1 VASSSSASIQSI
13 LLAAQAARDCAD
25 WQRAITLY
33 RQVEEG
39 APQSAEIKHNLGLSY
54 LGLGQTQKA
63 LDCCLS
69 ALHLKPSLWQSMVI
83 VAKAYQA
90 LGQMELAQRYFQKML
105 GGPGEAQARIGLA
118 DLAMNEF
125 GNPLGAIE
133 LVASL
138 ESDPEYLMDAQL
150 TMLMASLYDRP
161 DWDKPGNA
169 LALSHQIQKYSKTY
183 LRLPDVRLEPFKNHE
198 ALYKK
203 ASYRPRVGIIS
214 PLFGVSPVYFLTIA
228 GWRKIAKDCDV
239 IVFNRGDQH
248 DWATAQFQEIASEW
262 ISVAHMPAV
271 HLAQRIRQEDLDV
284 LYDLGGWMDAVAL
297 QALSTKP
304 ARQMFK
310 WVGGQSVTT
319 GLDCF
324 DGWIG
329 DQYQSPERLQKL
341 YSEPLILIP
350 GSYATYVPP
359 SYMPKPLA
367 WNQKSPIPCVFANPA
382 KVSTPFLK
390 ALNQMLNGKGASKT
404 GEVVFIHRQYQYP
417 VIQERI
423 RAVLGKRAHFVF
435 PKTHQEALQAVNS
448 HQVMIDTFPY
458 SGGLTARE
466 AEALNTKVQ
475 VLHVGDLFCER
486 HTANLFFAKDH

>member
-1 VASSSSASIQSI
+1 MAISPSASIQST
-13 LLAAQAARDCAD
+13 LLAAQAARDRAD
-25 WQRAITLY
+25 WHSAITLY

-39 APQSAEIKHNLGLSY
+39 AAQSAEIKHNLGLSY
-54 LGLGQTQKA
+54 LGLGQTQQA
-63 LDCCLS
+63 LDACLS

-105 GGPGEAQARIGLA
+105 GGPGEAQARVGLA

-133 LVASL
+133 LVAPL
-138 ESDPEYLMDAQL
+138 NTDPEYRMDAQL
-150 TMLMASLYDRP
+150 TMLMANLYDRP
-161 DWDKPGNA
+161 NWDQPGNA
-169 LALSHQIQKYSKTY
+169 LALSNQIRQFSKDY
-183 LRLPDVRLEPFKNHE
+183 LQLPDVRLAPFKNHE

-239 IVFNRGDQH
+239 IVFNRGDQK
-248 DWATAQFQEIASEW
+248 DWATAQFQEIASVW

-271 HLAQRIRQEDLDV
+271 HLAQRIRQADLDV

-297 QALSTKP
+297 QALSSKP
-304 ARQMFK
+304 ARKMFK

-350 GSYATYVPP
+350 KSYATYVPP
-359 SYMPKPLA
+359 SYMPKALA
-367 WNQKSPIPCVFANPA
+367 WNQKSKIPCVFANPA
-382 KVSTPFLK
+382 KVSTPFLQT
-390 ALNQMLNGKGASKT
+390 LSEMMSEKGS
-404 GEVVFIHRQYQYP
+404 EVVFIHRQYQYS

-435 PKTHQEALQAVNS
+435 PKTHLEALQAVNS

-466 AEALNTKVQ
+466 AMALGTKVQ
-475 VLHVGDLFCER
+475 VLHLGELFCER
-486 HTANLFFAKDH
+486 HTAKLA

>member
-1 VASSSSASIQSI
+1 VAISPSASIQST

-25 WQRAITLY
+25 WQMAITLY

-54 LGLGQTQKA
+54 FGLGQTQQA
-63 LDCCLS
+63 LNSCLS
-69 ALHLKPSLWQSMVI
+69 ALHLKPGLWQSMAI

-90 LGQMELAQRYFQKML
+90 LHQMELAQRYFQKML

-138 ESDPEYLMDAQL
+138 KSDPEYRMDAQL

-161 DWDKPGNA
+161 NWDQPGNA
-169 LALSHQIQKYSKTY
+169 LALSNQIRQFSKDY
-183 LRLPDVRLEPFKNHE
+183 LQLPDVRLAPFKNHE
-198 ALYKK
+198 ALYQKT
-203 ASYRPRVGIIS
+203 SYRPRVGIIS

-239 IVFNRGDQH
+239 VVFNRGDQQ

-271 HLAQRIRQEDLDV
+271 HLAQRIRQADLDV

-304 ARQMFK
+304 ARKMFK

-350 GSYATYVPP
+350 NSYATYVPP
-359 SYMPKPLA
+359 SYMPKSLA
-367 WNQKSPIPCVFANPA
+367 WNQKSKTPCIFANPA
-382 KVSTPFLK
+382 KVSRAFLQEIK
-390 ALNQMLNGKGASKT
+390 KIRGTK
-404 GEVVFIHRQYQYP
+404 VFIHNQYRYP
-417 VIQERI
+417 QVQERI
-423 RAVLGKRAHFVF
+423 RAVLGKDAEFVI
-435 PKTHQEALQAVNS
+435 PASHQEALHAVNG
-448 HQVMIDTFPY
+448 HATMIDTFPY
-458 SGGLTARE
+458 SSGLTARE
-466 AEALNTKVQ
+466 AIAMGTKVK
-475 VLHVGDLFCER
+475 VLHVGELFCER
-486 HTANLFFAKDH
+486 HTATLV

>member
-1 VASSSSASIQSI
+1 VASLPPASIQSA

-39 APQSAEIKHNLGLSY
+39 SAQSAEIKHNLGLSY
-54 LGLGQTQKA
+54 LGLGQIQQA

-69 ALHLKPSLWQSMVI
+69 ALHLKPSLWQSTVI

-90 LGQMELAQRYFQKML
+90 LGQMELAQRYFQNLL

-133 LVASL
+133 LVDPLS
-138 ESDPEYLMDAQL
+138 SDPEYRMDAQL
-150 TMLMASLYDRP
+150 TVLMASLYDRP
-161 DWDKPGNA
+161 NWDKPGNA
-169 LALSHQIQKYSKTY
+169 LSLSNQIRKFSKAY
-183 LRLPDVRLEPFKNHE
+183 LQLSSIQLKPFTNQD

-228 GWRKIAKDCDV
+228 GWRKIANDCDV
-239 IVFNRGDQH
+239 IVFNRGDQQ
-248 DWATAQFQEIASEW
+248 DWATAHFQEIASEW

-304 ARQMFK
+304 ARKMFK

-350 GSYATYVPP
+350 ESYATYVPP
-359 SYMPKPLA
+359 SYMPKPVA
-367 WNQKSPIPCVFANPA
+367 WNQKSKTPCVFANPA
-382 KVSTPFLK
+382 KVSTPFLQ
-390 ALNQMLNGKGASKT
+390 ALSEIMPAQN

-423 RAVLGKRAHFVF
+423 RAVLGKRAHFIF
-435 PKTHQEALQAVNS
+435 PKTHLEALQAVNS

-466 AEALNTKVQ
+466 AMAMGTKVQ
-475 VLHVGDLFCER
+475 VLHVGELFCER
-486 HTANLFFAKDH
+486 HTAKLFFAKEH

>member
-1 VASSSSASIQSI
+1 MAISPSASIQST

-25 WQRAITLY
+25 WQMAITLY

-54 LGLGQTQKA
+54 FGLGQTQQA
-63 LDCCLS
+63 LNSCLS
-69 ALHLKPSLWQSMVI
+69 ALHLKPGLWQSMAI

-90 LGQMELAQRYFQKML
+90 LHQMELAQRYFQKML

-138 ESDPEYLMDAQL
+138 KSDPEYRMDAQL

-161 DWDKPGNA
+161 NWDQPGNA
-169 LALSHQIQKYSKTY
+169 LALSNQIRQFSKDY
-183 LRLPDVRLEPFKNHE
+183 LQLPDVRLAPFKNHE
-198 ALYKK
+198 ALYQKS
-203 ASYRPRVGIIS
+203 SYRPRVGIIS

-239 IVFNRGDQH
+239 VVFNRGDQQ

-262 ISVAHMPAV
+262 ISLAHMPAA

-329 DQYQSPERLQKL
+329 DQYQSPKLLQKL

-350 GSYATYVPP
+350 NSYATYVPP
-359 SYMPKPLA
+359 SYMPKSLA
-367 WNQKSPIPCVFANPA
+367 WNQKSKTPCIFANPA
-382 KVSTPFLK
+382 KVSRAFLQEIK
-390 ALNQMLNGKGASKT
+390 KIRGTK
-404 GEVVFIHRQYQYP
+404 VFIHNQYRYP
-417 VIQERI
+417 QVQERI
-423 RAVLGKRAHFVF
+423 RAVLGKDAEFVI
-435 PKTHQEALQAVNS
+435 PASHQEALHAVNG
-448 HQVMIDTFPY
+448 HATMIDTFPY
-458 SGGLTARE
+458 SSGLTARE
-466 AEALNTKVQ
+466 AIAMGTKVK
-475 VLHVGDLFCER
+475 VLHVGELFCER
-486 HTANLFFAKDH
+486 HTATLV

>member
-1 VASSSSASIQSI
+1 MAIPSSASIQST
-13 LLAAQAARDCAD
+13 LLAAQSARDSGQ
-25 WQRAITLY
+25 WQRAIDLY
-33 RQVEEG
+33 RQVEVEV
-39 APQSAEIKHNLGLSY
+39 PQSAEIKHNLGLSY
-54 LGLGQTQKA
+54 LGMGQTQKA
-63 LDCCLS
+63 LDACLS
-69 ALHLKPSLWQSMVI
+69 ALKIKPSLWQSTAI
-83 VAKAYQA
+83 IAKAYQA
-90 LGQMELAQRYFQKML
+90 LDQMELAQRYFQKML

-133 LVASL
+133 LVSSL
-138 ESDPEYLMDAQL
+138 SGNPEYRMDAQL

-161 DWDKPGNA
+161 SWDKPGNA
-169 LALSHQIQKYSKTY
+169 LALSNQIRQFSKDY
-183 LRLPDVRLEPFKNHE
+183 LRLPDVHFAPFKNHD

-239 IVFNRGDQH
+239 IVFSRGDQH

-271 HLAQRIRQEDLDV
+271 HLAQRIHQADLDV

-304 ARQMFK
+304 ARKMFK
-310 WVGGQSVTT
+310 WVGGQSATT

-341 YSEPLILIP
+341 YSEPLVLIP
-350 GSYATYVPP
+350 ESYATYVPP

-367 WNQKSPIPCVFANPA
+367 WDQKSKTPCVFANPA
-382 KVSTPFLK
+382 KVSTPFLW
-390 ALNQMLNGKGASKT
+390 ALHGLISEKG

-423 RAVLGKRAHFVF
+423 RAVLGKRAHFAF
-435 PKTHQEALQAVNS
+435 PKTHLEALQAVNT

-466 AEALNTKVQ
+466 TVALNAKVQ
-475 VLHVGDLFCER
+475 VLHVGELFCER
-486 HTANLFFAKDH
+486 HTAKLFFAKDHEDQ

>member
-1 VASSSSASIQSI
+1 MAISSSASIQST
-13 LLAAQAARDCAD
+13 LLAAQAARDRAD
-25 WQRAITLY
+25 WHSAITLY

-39 APQSAEIKHNLGLSY
+39 AAQSAEIKHNLGLSY
-54 LGLGQTQKA
+54 LGLGQTQQA
-63 LDCCLS
+63 LDACLS

-83 VAKAYQA
+83 VAKAHQA

-133 LVASL
+133 LVAPL
-138 ESDPEYLMDAQL
+138 NTDPEYRMDAQL

-161 DWDKPGNA
+161 NWNQPDNA
-169 LALSHQIQKYSKTY
+169 MSLSNQIRKFSKEY
-183 LRLPDVRLEPFKNHE
+183 LQLPDIELEPFKSHE

-214 PLFGVSPVYFLTIA
+214 PLFSVSPVYFLTIA

-239 IVFNRGDQH
+239 IVFNRGDQK

-271 HLAQRIRQEDLDV
+271 HLAQRIRQADLDV

-297 QALSTKP
+297 QALSSKP
-304 ARQMFK
+304 ARKMFK

-350 GSYATYVPP
+350 KSYATYVPP

-367 WNQKSPIPCVFANPA
+367 WNQKSKIPCVFANPA
-382 KVSTPFLK
+382 KVSTPFLQ
-390 ALNQMLNGKGASKT
+390 ALSEMMGEKGS
-404 GEVVFIHRQYQYP
+404 EVVFIHRQYQYP

-435 PKTHQEALQAVNS
+435 PKTHLEALQAVNS

-466 AEALNTKVQ
+466 AMALGTKVQ
-475 VLHVGDLFCER
+475 VLYVGELFCER
-486 HTANLFFAKDH
+486 HTAKLA

>member
-1 VASSSSASIQSI
+1 VAISPSASIQST

-25 WQRAITLY
+25 WQMAITLY

-54 LGLGQTQKA
+54 FGLGQTQQA
-63 LDCCLS
+63 LNSCLS
-69 ALHLKPSLWQSMVI
+69 ALHLKPGLWQSMAI

-90 LGQMELAQRYFQKML
+90 LHQMELAQRYFQKML

-138 ESDPEYLMDAQL
+138 KSDPEYRMDAQL

-161 DWDKPGNA
+161 NWDQPGNA
-169 LALSHQIQKYSKTY
+169 LALSNQIRQFSKDY
-183 LRLPDVRLEPFKNHE
+183 LQLPDVRLAPFKNHE
-198 ALYKK
+198 ALYQKT
-203 ASYRPRVGIIS
+203 SYRPRVGIIS

-239 IVFNRGDQH
+239 VVFNRGDQQ

-262 ISVAHMPAV
+262 ISLAHMPAA

-284 LYDLGGWMDAVAL
+284 LYDHGGWMDAVAL

-329 DQYQSPERLQKL
+329 DQYQSPKLLQKL

-350 GSYATYVPP
+350 NSYATYVPP
-359 SYMPKPLA
+359 SYMPKSLA
-367 WNQKSPIPCVFANPA
+367 WNQKSKIPCVFANPA
-382 KVSTPFLK
+382 KVSTPFLQ
-390 ALNQMLNGKGASKT
+390 ALSEMMGEKG

-435 PKTHQEALQAVNS
+435 PKTHLEALKTVNS
-448 HQVMIDTFPY
+448 HQIMIDTFPY

-466 AEALNTKVQ
+466 ATALGTKVQ
-475 VLHVGDLFCER
+475 VLYVGELFCER
-486 HTANLFFAKDH
+486 HTAKLA

>member
-1 VASSSSASIQSI
+1 VATIPSASIQSV
-13 LLAAQAARDCAD
+13 LLQAQAARDRAD
-25 WQRAITLY
+25 WHVAIALY

-39 APQSAEIKHNLGLSY
+39 AKHSAEIKHNLGLSY
-54 LGLGQTQKA
+54 LGLGQTQQA
-63 LDCCLS
+63 VDCCLS
-69 ALHLKPSLWQSMVI
+69 ALHLKPSLWQSMAI

-105 GGPGEAQARIGLA
+105 GGAGEAQARVGLA

-138 ESDPEYLMDAQL
+138 NSDPEYRMDAQL

-161 DWDKPGNA
+161 NWDKPGNA
-169 LALSHQIQKYSKTY
+169 LTLSNQIRQFSQEY
-183 LRLPDVRLEPFKNHE
+183 LRLPDVHLTPFKNHE

-214 PLFGVSPVYFLTIA
+214 PLLGVSPVYFLTIA

-239 IVFNRGDQH
+239 VVFNRGDQQ

-304 ARQMFK
+304 ARKMFK
-310 WVGGQSVTT
+310 WVGGQSATT
-319 GLDCF
+319 GLDGF

-329 DQYQSPERLQKL
+329 DEYQSPLHLQKL

-350 GSYATYVPP
+350 GGYATYVPP
-359 SYMPKPLA
+359 SYMPKPMA
-367 WNQKSPIPCVFANPA
+367 WSQKSKTPCVFANPA
-382 KVSTPFLK
+382 YVSAPFLN
-390 ALNQMLNGKGASKT
+390 AFDAMG
-404 GEVVFIHRQYQYP
+404 GEVVFIHRQYQYA

-423 RAVLGKRAHFVF
+423 RAVLGKRAQFVF
-435 PKTHQEALQAVNS
+435 PKTHLEALQAVNS
-448 HQVMIDTFPY
+448 HQTMVDTFPY

-466 AEALNTKVQ
+466 ALALNTQVQ
-475 VLHVGDLFCER
+475 VLHVGELFCER
-486 HTANLFFAKDH
+486 HTANLFSTKGK